1 MEESIVEGRT
11 LSYVEAAAYLGLQ
24 PATLRV
30 WVSHR
35 RVPHVKVG
43 SKVRFIRGHLDEYLA
58 QNTVKA
64 VG

>member
-1 MEESIVEGRT
+1 MSVEDVEGRT
-11 LSYVEAAAYLGLQ
+11 LSYDEAAAYLGLQ
-24 PATLRV
+24 PGTLRV